1 MIINKVSELRKEKN
15 ITQGQ
20 LANELG
26 VSRQTI
32 ISLEDNKSNISL
44 YFAMKISKFFN
55 KPIEQ
60 IFIQKDMINYF
71 NNKATTVEGIRQLYG
86 KNTIIIKGTIVFRC
100 STEVLEEGPECLL
113 NFELPKYG
121 KMKKFVVINDKV
133 YELIATRDYNNRN
146 DIVKHTIG
154 EMVDI
159 NPNCINFNAKAWNHK
174 DRKSQ

>member
-1 MIINKVSELRKEKN
+1 MIINKISELRKEKN
-15 ITQGQ
+15 ITQSQ

-32 ISLEDNKSNISL
+32 ISLEDNKNNISL
-44 YFAMKISKFFN
+44 DLAIKISKFFN

-60 IFIQKDMINYF
+60 IFIEKDMNNF
-71 NNKATTVEGIRQLYG
+71 FKNKATTIEEIRQLYG
-86 KNTIIIKGTIVFRC
+86 KNTILIKGTIVFRC

-121 KMKKFVVINDKV
+121 KMKKFAVLNDKV

-146 DIVKHTIG
+146 DIVKHTVG
-154 EMVDI
+154 ELVDI
-159 NPNCINFNAKAWNHK
+159 NLNCINFNAKAWNHK
-174 DRKSQ
+174 D